1 MQPFVLHLIE
11 FSQLGIAPLPSILKV
26 LKICAHRAFPC
37 LVKYNSH
44 ACVFL
49 FLIFV
54 LSICKSY
61 EDEMFSVGGRVG
73 AVCSLSE
80 SGV

>member
-1 MQPFVLHLIE
+1 VD
-11 FSQLGIAPLPSILKV
+11 FSFSYQDLMFFII
-26 LKICAHRAFPC
+26 IT
-37 LVKYNSH
+37 
-44 ACVFL
+44 L

-61 EDEMFSVGGRVG
+61 EEEIFSVGGRVG
-73 AVCSLSE
+73 VVRGLPE

>member
-1 MQPFVLHLIE
+1 MFFI
-11 FSQLGIAPLPSILKV
+11 IIT
-26 LKICAHRAFPC
+26 
-37 LVKYNSH
+37 
-44 ACVFL
+44 L

>member
-1 MQPFVLHLIE
+1 MD
-11 FSQLGIAPLPSILKV
+11 FSFSYQDLMFFII
-26 LKICAHRAFPC
+26 IT
-37 LVKYNSH
+37 
-44 ACVFL
+44 L

-73 AVCSLSE
+73 AVCGLPE
-80 SGV
+80 SGI